1 MHLTAGDSIMV
12 GKGKLRLYLA
22 TTVLA
27 LVVIL
32 SAAATAQSLPA
43 SSATGQAQ
51 TQPDALPSPAQAQ
64 ASPQLT
70 PQRIT
75 DYTLSPERY
84 RKAHDIGRLYF
95 RYRLISFFYGIVI
108 LWLILRWKL
117 GAKYRTAAERVSS
130 KRFLQ
135 ALVFAPLLI
144 LTIDVLQLPA
154 DIYRHWLSSSYGLSI
169 QGWPSWFWDWT
180 KSELVNLVMATI
192 FIWLLYAVVRKSPRR
207 WWLYFWLVSLP
218 ILLSLVFLQPLVID
232 PLFHKFE
239 PLSQKNPALTV
250 ALQNLVRHAG
260 QDIPPERMF
269 WMGAG
274 EKTTTL
280 NAYVTGFG
288 ASKRIVVWDTTMAKM
303 DTPQIVFVTGHEMGH
318 YVLQHIPKG
327 LALGAVGLLIT
338 FYLAFR
344 FLGWIIARRGER
356 WGIRGLDDFASLPVL
371 ILFFSLLAF
380 AASPLDSAGSR
391 YFEHQADQ
399 YALEVTHDLTP
410 DSGQVGAQSFQVLGD
425 VGLDDPDPNPLDV
438 FMFYDHPTIRDRIR
452 FSLTYDPWSKGEQPE
467 FVK

>member
-1 MHLTAGDSIMV
+1 MHPTKYSR
-12 GKGKLRLYLA
+12 KLRLYPA
-22 TTVLA
+22 ATVLA
-27 LVVIL
+27 LFVIPP
-32 SAAATAQSLPA
+32 AAMMARPLQV
-43 SSATGQAQ
+43 SSATRQAPSPSNSSQPPAQ
-51 TQPDALPSPAQAQ
+51 TQ
-64 ASPQLT
+64 ASPQTSEPT

-75 DYTLSPERY
+75 DYTLPPERY
-84 RKAHDIGRLYF
+84 QKAHDIGRLYF
-95 RYRLISFFYGIVI
+95 RYRLVSFFYGIIV
-108 LWLILRWKL
+108 LWLLLRRRL
-117 GAKYRTAAERVSS
+117 GAKYRNYAERVSS
-130 KRFLQ
+130 KRFVQ
-135 ALVFAPLLI
+135 ALVFSPLLV
-144 LTIDVLQLPA
+144 LTLDVLQLPA
-154 DIYRHWLSSSYGLSI
+154 DIYRHWLSASYGLSI

-180 KSELVNLVMATI
+180 KGELVNIIIATV
-192 FIWLLYAVVRKSPRR
+192 FIWLLYAVIRKSPRR

-218 ILLSLVFLQPLVID
+218 ILLSLVFLQPLVVD

-239 PLSQKNPALTV
+239 PLAEKNPALTS
-250 ALQNLVRHAG
+250 ALQNLVQHAG

-327 LALGAVGLLIT
+327 LALGALGMLLA
-338 FYLAFR
+338 FYPGFR
-344 FLGWIIARRGER
+344 FLRWIVARAGER
-356 WGIRGLDDFASLPVL
+356 WGIRGLDDFASLPLL

-380 AASPLDSAGSR
+380 ASSPLNSAVSR

-399 YALEVTHDLTP
+399 YGLEVTHGLTP
-410 DSGQVGAQSFQVLGD
+410 DAGQVAAQSFQILGD

-438 FMFYDHPTIRDRIR
+438 LMFYDHPTIRDRIR
-452 FSLTYDPWSKGEQPE
+452 FSLSYDPWSKGVQPE

>member
-1 MHLTAGDSIMV
+1 MHPAKHSI
-12 GKGKLRLYLA
+12 KLRLYLA
-22 TTVLA
+22 ALVLA
-27 LVVIL
+27 LFVIP
-32 SAAATAQSLPA
+32 SAAATAQSLQD
-43 SSATGQAQ
+43 SSATRQSP
-51 TQPDALPSPAQAQ
+51 TPSNPSLLPAQAQ
-64 ASPQLT
+64 ASPQPP
-70 PQRIT
+70 PQRIS

-117 GAKYRTAAERVSS
+117 GAKYRTWAERVSS
-130 KRFLQ
+130 KRFVQ
-135 ALVFAPLLI
+135 ALVFSPLLI
-144 LTIDVLQLPA
+144 LTLDVLQLPT

-169 QGWPSWFWDWT
+169 QSWPSWFWDWT
-180 KSELVNLVMATI
+180 KGELVNLIIATI
-192 FIWLLYAVVRKSPRR
+192 FIWLLYAVIRKSPRR

-218 ILLSLVFLQPLVID
+218 ILLSLVFLQPLVVD

-250 ALQNLVRHAG
+250 ALQNLVQHAG

-327 LALGAVGLLIT
+327 LALGAFGLLIT
-338 FYLAFR
+338 FYLGFR
-344 FLGWIIARRGER
+344 FLGWIVARRGER

-371 ILFFSLLAF
+371 LLFFSILAF
-380 AASPLDSAGSR
+380 AGSPLDSAVSR

-399 YALEVTHDLTP
+399 YALEVTHGLTP
-410 DSGQVGAQSFQVLGD
+410 DAGQVGAQSFQVLGD
-425 VGLDDPDPNPLDV
+425 VSLDDPDPNPLDV
-438 FMFYDHPTIRDRIR
+438 FMFYDHPTIRERIR
-452 FSLTYDPWSKGEQPE
+452 FSLSYDPWSKGEQPE